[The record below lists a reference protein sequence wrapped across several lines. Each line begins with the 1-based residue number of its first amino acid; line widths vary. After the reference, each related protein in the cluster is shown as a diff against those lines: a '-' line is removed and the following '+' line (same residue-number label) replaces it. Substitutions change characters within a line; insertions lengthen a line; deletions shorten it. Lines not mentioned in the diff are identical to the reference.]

1 MIGRDA
7 PRVAPRAARFYNGR
21 TGVPAGRWARSAAD
35 LRLALA
41 LGAGAA
47 GRLVAGLAGLAG
59 DLLAGRG
66 RDGLADCAFNADAR
80 TCRAH

>member
-1 MIGRDA
+1 MRVAA
-7 PRVAPRAARFYNGR
+7 PRLAR
-21 TGVPAGRWARSAAD
+21 VVQPLAD

-47 GRLVAGLAGLAG
+47 GRLVAGLAGLAW

-66 RDGLADCAFNADAR
+66 RDGLADCAFSADAR
-80 TCRAH
+80 TCGAHWRMS